1 MTHARATGALL
12 HPPAQSDTPRAASP
26 LRILMVAPTS
36 FFADYGCHVR
46 ILEEVMALQVRGHT
60 VQVCTYHHGNTPA
73 GVRVHR
79 SIGFPWLQ
87 RTEVGSSRH
96 KAYLDVTLTA
106 TTLRRAIAFRPDVI
120 HGHLH
125 EGALIGSVVAR
136 LLRKPLI
143 LDYQGSLTEEMIDHR
158 FVRTGGSGERF
169 FRAVER
175 GIERLPDTIV
185 PSGAAATTWLRD
197 RYGTTRNIQPLADG
211 VDTCRFDPDQ
221 RTAARRSTR
230 ERLGIPADATVIGY
244 LGLLASYQGI
254 SSILE
259 AAAILR
265 QSRPDLWFVVA
276 GYPAVERYA
285 GMAARLGIADRVL
298 FPGRIPYEDAP
309 DLLSAFDV
317 GLAPKQSTT
326 ENNGKLLNYLAMGLP
341 CVATDTIT
349 NRAILSDLGHLF
361 PAGDAAGLADAICA
375 ALQESPAQRAC
386 ARQRAMCTFSWATRV
401 LELEAIYAD
410 AQRRHGSRRW
420 WKRRAAPTAV

>member
-1 MTHARATGALL
+1 M
-12 HPPAQSDTPRAASP
+12 
-26 LRILMVAPTS
+26 IAPTS

-46 ILEEVMALQVRGHT
+46 ILEEVEALQSRGHT
-60 VQVCTYHHGNTPA
+60 VRVCTYHHGTTPA

-79 SIGFPWLQ
+79 SVGIPWLK

-96 KAYLDVTLTA
+96 KAYLDVALTV
-106 TTLRRAIAFRPDVI
+106 TTLRRAITFRPDII

-125 EGALIGSVVAR
+125 EGALIGGVAAR

-143 LDYQGSLTEEMIDHR
+143 LDYQGSLTEEMIDHQ
-158 FVRTGGSGERF
+158 FVRTGGLSERF

-185 PSGAAATTWLRD
+185 PSGAAATSWLRA
-197 RYGTTRNIQPLADG
+197 RYGEQRHIQPLADG

-221 RTAARRSTR
+221 RAAARRSTR

-244 LGLLASYQGI
+244 LGLLATYQGI

-259 AAAILR
+259 AAAMLR
-265 QSRPDLWFVVA
+265 KSRPELWFVVA

-298 FPGRIPYEDAP
+298 FPGRIPYVDAP

-341 CVATDTIT
+341 CVATDTVT
-349 NRAILSDLGHLF
+349 NRAILGDLGHLF
-361 PAGDAAGLADAICA
+361 PAGDAVGMADAICN
-375 ALQESPAQRAC
+375 ALDETPEQRAK
-386 ARQRAMCTFSWATRV
+386 ARQRAIGTFSWETRV

-410 AQRRHGSRRW
+410 AQRRRRSRRRR
-420 WKRRAAPTAV
+420 KRASAPDSA